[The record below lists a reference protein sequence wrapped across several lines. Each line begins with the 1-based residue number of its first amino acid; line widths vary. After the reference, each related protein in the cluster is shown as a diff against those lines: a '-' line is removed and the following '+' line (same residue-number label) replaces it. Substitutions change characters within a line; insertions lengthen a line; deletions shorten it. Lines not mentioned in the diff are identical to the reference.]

1 MIAIK
6 ALVFIFLILG
16 GIEAKVYAGGFVK
29 GNGGNVIHCPKDNK
43 ILALDYYE
51 QQVRFNL
58 HPDQRLLSAVNFI
71 PQIIEKIKKISTKF
85 SQITIISAEEILNNV
100 IFVTNSELGTIDD
113 TYPYFIPRDCL
124 VKQAAFQRDRY
135 LYIDQRIWNSL
146 SLEQRNVLIAHE
158 IIYRS
163 FIKLAPIK
171 NSEPVRIFNSLILSQ
186 EINFWSDSQI
196 KQFLNNNNIYIADK
210 K

>member
-6 ALVFIFLILG
+6 ALVFVFLILS
-16 GIEAKVYAGGFVK
+16 GIDAKVYAGGFVK

-43 ILALDYYE
+43 IFALDYYE

-58 HPDQRLLSAVNFI
+58 HPDQRLLSEANFI
-71 PQIIEKIKKISTKF
+71 PHVIERIKKISTKF
-85 SQITIISAEEILNNV
+85 SQLTIISAEEILNNV
-100 IFVTNSELGTIDD
+100 IFVTNSDLGTIDD
-113 TYPYFIPRDCL
+113 TYPYFIPRDCQ

-135 LYIDQRIWNSL
+135 VYVDQRIWNSL
-146 SLEQRNVLIAHE
+146 GLEQRNVLIAHE

-163 FIKLAPIK
+163 FIKVAPIK
-171 NSEPVRIFNSLILSQ
+171 NSEPVRVFNSLILSQ
-186 EINFWSDSQI
+186 EINSWSSSQI